1 MDAAV
6 KDERPLRRRTLL
18 KLTLAGGASAA
29 GLLPPITSR
38 VYAVPRAGGAKL
50 LVMFLRGGYDAA
62 NVVIPVGSPFYYE
75 ARPTL
80 AVPRPDPANA
90 SAALPLAQPG
100 DAVTWGLHPVLSES
114 IYPLWQQRQIA
125 FVTFAGS
132 EDMTRSHFE
141 TQDSIES
148 GLPLASGGP
157 RPYGSGFLNRLAAV
171 LGGDTKP
178 VSFTESLPAVMLGD
192 VVIPNVSLRG
202 RAREPLDEQQMNL
215 IASMY
220 SGTRFEP
227 MISEGLELRRTLR
240 RAAQMSAGSMSDE
253 MRVASRNA
261 ISARGFDVVARRVA
275 GLMREKYNLAF
286 LDVGGWDTHVD
297 QGGVRGQLAQRLGG
311 LGGGLAAFAQHMAED
326 WTTTVVVVISEFGRT
341 FRENGTRGTDHGYGT
356 AYWVLGGSVQGGRIV
371 GEQVAL
377 GPRTLNQQRDWPV
390 LTDYRAL
397 LAGIFKRMY
406 GFRAAH
412 LAAVFPRAP
421 VQDFGLV

>member
-6 KDERPLRRRTLL
+6 KNDGALGRRTLL
-18 KLTLAGGASAA
+18 KLALAGGASVG
-29 GLLPPITSR
+29 GLLPPIRAGT
-38 VYAVPRAGGAKL
+38 YAAPRADGAKL
-50 LVMFLRGGYDAA
+50 LLVFLRGGYDAT

-80 AVPRPDPANA
+80 AVPRPDPADP
-90 SAALPLAQPG
+90 SAALPLAQPR
-100 DAVTWGLHPVLSES
+100 DAVTWGLHPVLRDS

-148 GLPLASGGP
+148 GLPLAPGGP
-157 RPYGSGFLNRLAAV
+157 RVYGSGFLNRLAAA
-171 LGGDTKP
+171 LGGAAQP
-178 VSFTESLPAVMLGD
+178 VSFTETLPTVMLGD
-192 VVIPNVSLRG
+192 MVVPNVSLRG
-202 RAREPLDEQQMNL
+202 RGRGPLDDRQMHL
-215 IASMY
+215 VASMY

-227 MISEGLELRRTLR
+227 LISEGLELRRMVGQQ
-240 RAAQMSAGSMSDE
+240 AQMSAAGMSDE
-253 MRVASRNA
+253 MRAASRNA

-275 GLMREKYNLAF
+275 GLMREKFNLAF

-297 QGGVRGQLAQRLGG
+297 QGGARGQLAQRLGG
-311 LGGGLAAFAQHMAED
+311 LGQGVAAFAQHMGED
-326 WTTTVVVVISEFGRT
+326 WTNTVVVVISEFGRT

-377 GPRTLNQQRDWPV
+377 GPRTLNQNRDWPV

-397 LAGIFKRMY
+397 LGGLFTRMY
-406 GFRAAH
+406 GLRAAR
-412 LAAVFPRAP
+412 LEQVFPRATAR
-421 VQDFGLV
+421 DFGLV